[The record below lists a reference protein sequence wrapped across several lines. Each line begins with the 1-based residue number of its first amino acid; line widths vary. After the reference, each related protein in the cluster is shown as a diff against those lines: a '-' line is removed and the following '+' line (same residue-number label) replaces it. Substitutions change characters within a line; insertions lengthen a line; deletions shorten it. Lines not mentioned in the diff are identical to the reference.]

1 MLVVHACPAGP
12 VSRCYGCD
20 RPVSA
25 VRRIVQAMLL
35 AAVVLTAAAPC
46 LAGPGVGA
54 IRFWTAPDHT
64 RIVVDLSDAAE
75 YSTRVMTNPDRV
87 VVHVADGVD
96 AGVPKNTDIGDG
108 LVDRVRANRLE
119 SGIQIV
125 ADLVAA
131 RGYNVFTLKP
141 YSNKPHRIVID
152 VFREVAASAP
162 TAPAETNMQ
171 TRMVVIDPG
180 HGGEDPGTLGNGELR
195 EKDVVLDIARKLA
208 AELEARAGYE
218 VHLTRTGDYFVRL
231 SKRRDIAREKNGDIF
246 ISIHGNS
253 APSKKASGTEI
264 FFVSPRGATDQAAR
278 ELADRE
284 NAADLVGGVSPD
296 ADNDVLSI
304 LVDLK
309 MCDSVQKSNDLA
321 SLMAR
326 ELTGA
331 GVSECVVK
339 QAGFLI
345 LKSLAMPSVLVEV
358 GFLSNSKDVAKLKK
372 GTYREEYAHCL
383 ADAVDAFFGRYTAP
397 VVAGD
402 GRHQV
407 AAGETLWSIAR
418 RYELSVDELR
428 ELNGLEYNAK
438 IQVGQSLNVKRS

>member
-180 HGGEDPGTLGNGELR
+180 TEERIRGRSETVSSER
-195 EKDVVLDIARKLA
+195 
-208 AELEARAGYE
+208 
-218 VHLTRTGDYFVRL
+218 RTSFSTSPESSRP
-231 SKRRDIAREKNGDIF
+231 SSRRGPATKSTSRGPATT
-246 ISIHGNS
+246 SS
-253 APSKKASGTEI
+253 VSRSGAI
-264 FFVSPRGATDQAAR
+264 
-278 ELADRE
+278 
-284 NAADLVGGVSPD
+284 
-296 ADNDVLSI
+296 
-304 LVDLK
+304 
-309 MCDSVQKSNDLA
+309 
-321 SLMAR
+321 
-326 ELTGA
+326 
-331 GVSECVVK
+331 
-339 QAGFLI
+339 
-345 LKSLAMPSVLVEV
+345 
-358 GFLSNSKDVAKLKK
+358 
-372 GTYREEYAHCL
+372 
-383 ADAVDAFFGRYTAP
+383 
-397 VVAGD
+397 
-402 GRHQV
+402 
-407 AAGETLWSIAR
+407 
-418 RYELSVDELR
+418 
-428 ELNGLEYNAK
+428 
-438 IQVGQSLNVKRS
+438 